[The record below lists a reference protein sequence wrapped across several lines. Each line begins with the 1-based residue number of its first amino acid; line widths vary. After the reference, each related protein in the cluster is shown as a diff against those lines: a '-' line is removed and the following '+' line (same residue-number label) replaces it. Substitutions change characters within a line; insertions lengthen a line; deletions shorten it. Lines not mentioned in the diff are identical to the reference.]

1 MRLRFVL
8 PATACLLGSL
18 YAPATASADGS
29 SSVDITKPGP
39 IRAVL
44 RERASLDADFF
55 LTGPPSGALAT
66 PNNGRTVP
74 FPGQIIPGFSGI
86 VDNGDGTFWGLP
98 DNGFGAKG
106 NSADFL
112 LRLYHVTPDWET
124 AGGGA
129 GEIVVDSFISL
140 RDPDHLLAVPDRQRG
155 DDGPPADRWGLRH
168 RIGPARAGRHV
179 VDR

>member
-1 MRLRFVL
+1 MLRQ
-8 PATACLLGSL
+8 
-18 YAPATASADGS
+18 
-29 SSVDITKPGP
+29 
-39 IRAVL
+39 
-44 RERASLDADFF
+44 RASLSADFF

-98 DNGFGAKG
+98 DNGFGAKS

-124 AGGGA
+124 PDGGA
-129 GEIVVDSFISL
+129 GEIAVDSYISL
-140 RDPDHLLAVPDRQRG
+140 RDPDHHLTSPIVNETTTDRLLTGGDFDIESVQRAK
-155 DDGPPADRWGLRH
+155 DGTLW
-168 RIGPARAGRHV
+168 IGEEFGPFLLHFAGRRHV
-179 VDR
+179 VVRLSTDQFRVG